1 MTTSRRVSLSRAAAV
16 APASVRRRADAAA
29 PAAAGLAVMRESCRT
44 NTTADPVRKLPMGR
58 RGDPLEQVAERVA
71 DRVMALPSSSVATA
85 APAVS
90 DTQAQRRQRSGPSLL
105 PGAAG
110 HPLDRDTRS
119 FMEAR
124 FGHDFGAVRVHT
136 DGAAAATAAALQ
148 ARAYTVGQDMAFGL
162 GHYAPYSS
170 AGRRL
175 IAHEL
180 AHTVQQRRMQPLI
193 QRDDDE
199 AAKKKQQVERER
211 AKKRLET
218 WAAGQTPKPSTD
230 PSSKDFAMTAQQLG
244 NEITHKPAPD
254 SSDLLEKPSDKTKQ
268 ANWTTAFRDAYQL
281 ALMILDTQGTDQR
294 EIRAALIASDLA
306 TAGFTTE
313 AMDVAGKLPDDNKEN
328 VYESVAASADQASAD
343 QIRTLSTFFAARK
356 ASPGDHPLLAQLTDR
371 SGAFARK
378 LGNAKLLAALEPTLP
393 PYRKDTDYRD
403 ALAQILVFDPASRV
417 AISEWL
423 WQADKEYLFEI
434 LNTKVFVEPG
444 YGVEQLADASGKPRE
459 LTMDADLPWVYAYK
473 QKFYTDY
480 LVKLGAKHTID
491 IKAPTNLKFAALKA
505 WLDAQTEHIG
515 QALAAEHPNAPEK
528 VTEAYQHMADI
539 FFFHVDRGDVVPNR
553 AGKLGHLVADAPR
566 AMRLKS
572 DCDVLATY
580 ATRLLRSAGFTP
592 VGYLAVEPDTG
603 PSHAVALLKKAPPAA
618 APAAGQAPVPGPDR
632 YYIVN
637 NKQVTPNDA
646 ADKEAA
652 IKAAR
657 DDSLGVY
664 DPEPNAYRIYYEDAG
679 ADGSMTKDLWTTEE
693 TVRRKDLGKD
703 APAVAPSP

>member
-1 MTTSRRVSLSRAAAV
+1 MG
-16 APASVRRRADAAA
+16 RRAD
-29 PAAAGLAVMRESCRT
+29 
-44 NTTADPVRKLPMGR
+44 
-58 RGDPLEQVAERVA
+58 PLELAAERVA
-71 DRVMALPSSSVATA
+71 NRVMALPPPSA
-85 APAVS
+85 AIAVPAVS
-90 DTQAQRRQRSGPSLL
+90 GMQEPRKQRLVPSLL

-110 HPLDRDTRS
+110 HPLDRNTRS

-124 FGHDFGAVRVHT
+124 LGHDFGSVRVHT
-136 DGAAAATAAALQ
+136 DSAAAATATALQ
-148 ARAYTVGQDMAFGL
+148 ARAYTVGQDVAFGL
-162 GHYAPYSS
+162 GHYAPYNN

-180 AHTVQQRRMQPLI
+180 AHTVQQRSMRPLI
-193 QRDDDE
+193 QRDEDE
-199 AAKKKQQVERER
+199 AAKKKQQAERER
-211 AKKRLET
+211 ARKRLET

-230 PSSKDFAMTAQQLG
+230 PASKDFAMNAQQLG
-244 NEITHKPAPD
+244 YEITHKPAPD
-254 SSDLLEKPSDKTKQ
+254 SSDLLDKPGDKAKL
-268 ANWTTAFRDAYQL
+268 ASWTTAFRDAYQL

-328 VYESVAASADQASAD
+328 VYESVAASADRASVD

-356 ASPGDHPLLAQLTDR
+356 ASPDDHPLLAQLTDR
-371 SGAFARK
+371 SGAFAKR
-378 LGNAKLLAALEPTLP
+378 LGTAKLLAALEPTLT

-403 ALAQILVFDPASRV
+403 ALAEILVFDSVSRV
-417 AISEWL
+417 AISDWL
-423 WQADKEYLFEI
+423 WKADKEYLFEI
-434 LNTKVFVEPG
+434 LNTKVFAEPG

-491 IKAPTNLKFAALKA
+491 IKAPANLKFATLKA
-505 WLDAQTEHIG
+505 WLDTQTEHIG
-515 QALAAEHPNAPEK
+515 KALAAEHPDAPEK

-553 AGKLGHLVADAPR
+553 AGKLGHLTADAPR
-566 AMRLKS
+566 DMRLKS

-603 PSHAVALLKKAPPAA
+603 PSHAVALLKKAQPAA
-618 APAAGQAPVPGPDR
+618 APATGEAPVPGPDR

-637 NKQVTPNDA
+637 NKQVTPKDA

-657 DDSLGVY
+657 NDSLGVY
-664 DPEPNAYRIYYEDAG
+664 DPQPNAYRIYYEDAG

-693 TVRRKDLGKD
+693 IVRRKDLGKD